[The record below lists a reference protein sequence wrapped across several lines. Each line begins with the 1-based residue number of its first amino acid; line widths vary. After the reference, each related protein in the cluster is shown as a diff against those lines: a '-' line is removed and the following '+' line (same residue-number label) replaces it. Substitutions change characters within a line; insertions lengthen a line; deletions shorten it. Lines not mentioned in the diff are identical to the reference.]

1 MVRTVR
7 VRLEVPADDKNVS
20 PLVRPSLARLC
31 STGILSDRW
40 LGKGAPTQEDRNTAS
55 MRLYSSTASRFG
67 DWSLVQELLKTMDAV
82 AKEVRSDG
90 RCEKANISNIAQRY
104 VLETPAVAC
113 VLIGVRNTDH
123 LEENVRTHSF
133 YLKEEERA
141 AIDAVVAKRNGPK
154 GDVWD
159 IERGSM

>member
-1 MVRTVR
+1 MVSRSFGR
-7 VRLEVPADDKNVS
+7 
-20 PLVRPSLARLC
+20 ARSC

-40 LGKGAPTQEDRNTAS
+40 LGKGAPSQEDRNTAS
-55 MRLYSSTASRFG
+55 MRMYSSTALRFG
-67 DWSLVQELLKTMDAV
+67 DWSLVQELLRTMDV
-82 AKEVRSDG
+82 IAKEVRFDG
-90 RCEKANISNIAQRY
+90 RCDKANISNIAQRY
-104 VLETPAVAC
+104 VLDTPAVAS

-123 LEENVRTHSF
+123 LEENIRTHCF
-133 YLKEEERA
+133 ELKEEERT

>member
-1 MVRTVR
+1 MTQ
-7 VRLEVPADDKNVS
+7 
-20 PLVRPSLARLC
+20 LC
-31 STGILSDRW
+31 CLTGILSDRW
-40 LGKGAPTQEDRNTAS
+40 LGKGAPSQEDRNTAS
-55 MRLYSSTASRFG
+55 MRMYSSTASRFG
-67 DWSLVQELLKTMDAV
+67 DWSLVQELLRTMDAV
-82 AKEVRSDG
+82 AKNVRADG

-104 VLETPAVAC
+104 VLDTPAVAS

-133 YLKEEERA
+133 QLKQEERD
-141 AIDAVVAKRNGPK
+141 AIDAVVAKRKGPT